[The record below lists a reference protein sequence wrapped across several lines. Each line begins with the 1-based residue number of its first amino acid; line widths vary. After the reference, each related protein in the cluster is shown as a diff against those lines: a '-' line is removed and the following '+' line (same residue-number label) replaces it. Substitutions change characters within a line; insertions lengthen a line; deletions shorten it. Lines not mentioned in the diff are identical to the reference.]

1 MLAQGAYSGI
11 RNVSIHHEEV
21 LPEHAALEY
30 LAVLSV
36 VARWVDETECVTG

>member
-11 RNVSIHHEEV
+11 RNVSAHEAE
-21 LPEHAALEY
+21 PWDEQDALEY

-36 VARWVDETECVTG
+36 IARWVDQTDKMTG